1 MKFLTFE
8 YDFDKYNITVKNYD
22 QLIKELKLLNI
33 KPQEAFD
40 LAFKNKFQFN
50 ARYHWTMKRI
60 GLYLNKRYFFLV
72 KTAFDIKQKKYK
84 NYSYTKI
91 TPTLTKEAIPL
102 MPTKIYTCRAVVNSN
117 KYKSEFTRYY
127 PKVKF
132 DDRKE
137 AQNLHK
143 LITEKRHRKKLLNNR
158 WISLTE
164 LKKEKWSNWSG
175 KKRIPS
181 YFIKEFEKL

>member
-60 GLYLNKRYFFLV
+60 GLYLNKRYFFTGMIVIEQMIYPTIGL
-72 KTAFDIKQKKYK
+72 KQIQA
-84 NYSYTKI
+84 N
-91 TPTLTKEAIPL
+91 
-102 MPTKIYTCRAVVNSN
+102 IYLL
-117 KYKSEFTRYY
+117 
-127 PKVKF
+127 KVKVGELG
-132 DDRKE
+132 KY
-137 AQNLHK
+137 Q
-143 LITEKRHRKKLLNNR
+143 
-158 WISLTE
+158 SL
-164 LKKEKWSNWSG
+164 
-175 KKRIPS
+175 
-181 YFIKEFEKL
+181 KEFGIK